1 MKTGFERVN
10 REVTLCLWNRH
21 KAAEGPCR
29 NAAFLGIVSLFPFY
43 FSPSETITN
52 GVGLAWM
59 EKRGQLGKALPL
71 TPSTVA
77 LNLIRP
83 SMFPPPIIF
92 FLNGGVGET
101 NSKPALWWVGGLKN
115 GLYVAALLMHV
126 SVCWHI
132 GESLLPW
139 GEVESVVLANRANL
153 SVC

>member
-1 MKTGFERVN
+1 
-10 REVTLCLWNRH
+10 
-21 KAAEGPCR
+21 
-29 NAAFLGIVSLFPFY
+29 
-43 FSPSETITN
+43 
-52 GVGLAWM
+52 M

-92 FLNGGVGET
+92 FLMGGKRTLSLLYGE
-101 NSKPALWWVGGLKN
+101 WEDLKMAFI
-115 GLYVAALLMHV
+115 VAALLMHV

-153 SVC
+153 CMLENAAGHQSSLLQHKAHPS